1 MLRPRTAVR
10 WVSYRRRGSFADRKS
25 RPESPKRLLANTSHC
40 GDPRSV
46 KLINGWEEALSFWLH
61 LCGFGGACGATVNPH
76 NNKEA
81 ATMVSLLKVIQL
93 CLVLLSLNRSR
104 LVIAIR
110 FRWPAQWHGAI
121 RCWSFW
127 DGCIC
132 KCTHQ
137 T

>member
-81 ATMVSLLKVIQL
+81 ATMVQPPQGYSI
-93 CLVLLSLNRSR
+93 VL
-104 LVIAIR
+104 
-110 FRWPAQWHGAI
+110 
-121 RCWSFW
+121 SFVVAKPLAPSY
-127 DGCIC
+127 CNSV
-132 KCTHQ
+132 
-137 T
+137 